1 MEENNKYETKENSSG
16 SALYGTEPQP
26 QEDKNIYS
34 SVYGTKLESQE
45 VVSSVQQRKPIEPEK
60 TEPLPEPVSLTKPI
74 ESESAQAESV
84 SLTKPIESEP
94 VQSESVSLT
103 KPIESE
109 PVQSEPVSLTKPI
122 ESEPA
127 QAESVSLTKSIESEP
142 AQAESISLTKP
153 IAPEPVQPQPVF
165 QHQDFM
171 GGDAIGFGP
180 VQAPP
185 PVQGASAS
193 KPKKK
198 KTGLIAG
205 LLCAAAVVI
214 VIGVGVLLVKSLF
227 GDDAKNQLA
236 RGFANMTKEMA
247 AYQNSVAEDIGFVEL
262 NKLKKTKP
270 MHTNIDLSFTDPQSS
285 GTFSNVGVEIDA
297 VTDYSKKMAEY
308 DLSLGTYGIE
318 MSVGKVV
325 AADNTL
331 YLSVPIIF
339 QDQVYSLDLTN
350 LGRDF
355 NKSAWSKII
364 NETLPE
370 DYSLKLFEDTDV
382 TESIKKTGEM
392 GELYELFQKQS
403 KVIAG
408 ATKIET
414 LKEKREFSFDE
425 DSAEYGGVQVTVN
438 KDAYNQAMETLCDDI
453 LNSNYYTGFM
463 RGYETTFRGDFDE
476 IKEKVDS
483 VIEHIFSI
491 RFEQDIVLNFYL
503 DRKGRIVNISTPEDL
518 AVSSEY
524 TDLDYLAVDI
534 EFSGTERAL
543 DCIEGGVYLQAGEE
557 ILYFGISRIA
567 EITEESYKEDLTF
580 ILQDDRS
587 SDVITFWYAGSWGYE
602 DQSYEMQM
610 QMDTPDSSLGLSAEG
625 AYTDIEKGEC
635 YTIQINNAAITIDG
649 EDLLLMTGSMST
661 EPAENQIEVP
671 EKSTNVL
678 EMSEGDITS
687 LLYGTLY

>member
-34 SVYGTKLESQE
+34 SAYGTKLESQE
-45 VVSSVQQRKPIEPEK
+45 AVSPIKPTETEEIQK
-60 TEPLPEPVSLTKPI
+60 IEPLPQPVELTKPVAP
-74 ESESAQAESV
+74 EAEQNPMQSQSV
-84 SLTKPIESEP
+84 ELTKPVAPEAEQNPMQSQP
-94 VQSESVSLT
+94 VELT
-103 KPIESE
+103 KP
-109 PVQSEPVSLTKPI
+109 V
-122 ESEPA
+122 
-127 QAESVSLTKSIESEP
+127 
-142 AQAESISLTKP
+142 
-153 IAPEPVQPQPVF
+153 APEAEQNPMQSQSVYQSQG
-165 QHQDFM
+165 FM
-171 GGDAIGFGP
+171 GGDLMGFGS
-180 VQAPP
+180 VQNPP
-185 PVQGASAS
+185 PVQGAPAS
-193 KPKKK
+193 RPKKK

-214 VIGVGVLLVKSLF
+214 AIGVSVLLVKSLF
-227 GDDAKNQLA
+227 GDNAKNQLA

-370 DYSLKLFEDTDV
+370 DYSLTLFEDTDV
-382 TESIKKTGEM
+382 TESIKNAGEM
-392 GELYELFQKQS
+392 GELYTLFQKQG

-414 LKEKREFSFDE
+414 LKEKRELSLDE
-425 DSAEYGGVQVTVN
+425 DFVEYGGVQVTVD

-453 LNSNYYTGFM
+453 LNSNYYAEFM

-476 IKEKVDS
+476 LKEQMDS
-483 VIEHIFSI
+483 AIEHIFGT
-491 RFEQDIVLNFYL
+491 RFEQDIVLDFYL
-503 DRKGRIVNISTPEDL
+503 DKKGRIVNISTPEDL
-518 AVSSEY
+518 EISSEY
-524 TDLDYLAVDI
+524 TNLDYLSVDI
-534 EFSGTERAL
+534 TFSGTERAL

-557 ILYFGISRIA
+557 ILYFGISRMA
-567 EITEESYKEDLTF
+567 EITEDSYIEDLTF
-580 ILQDDRS
+580 VLQDNRS
-587 SDVITFWYAGSWGYE
+587 SDEITFGYTGSWGYE

-610 QMDTPDSSLGLSAEG
+610 EMNTPESSLGLSANG
-625 AYTDIEKGEC
+625 AYTNIEKGER
-635 YTIQINNAAITIDG
+635 YTIEIDNAAITIDG
-649 EDLLLMTGSMST
+649 EDFLLMTGSMST

>member
-1 MEENNKYETKENSSG
+1 MEENNKYKTKENDSG

-26 QEDKNIYS
+26 QEDENVYS
-34 SVYGTKLESQE
+34 SVYGTKLEPQE
-45 VVSSVQQRKPIEPEK
+45 EVLSAQQRNPIEPERI
-60 TEPLPEPVSLTKPI
+60 EPLPDPVSLTKPNESEPEQPEPIKPEPVSLTKPN
-74 ESESAQAESV
+74 E
-84 SLTKPIESEP
+84 
-94 VQSESVSLT
+94 
-103 KPIESE
+103 
-109 PVQSEPVSLTKPI
+109 
-122 ESEPA
+122 
-127 QAESVSLTKSIESEP
+127 
-142 AQAESISLTKP
+142 
-153 IAPEPVQPQPVF
+153 PEPIKPEPEQSQSVF

-171 GGDAIGFGP
+171 GGDAMGFGP

-185 PVQGASAS
+185 PAQGAPAP

-247 AYQNSVAEDIGFVEL
+247 AYQNSVAEDIGIVEL
-262 NKLKKTKP
+262 NKRKTTNP

-297 VTDYSKKMAEY
+297 VTDYSKKMAEC

-318 MSVGKVV
+318 MSIGKLV

-331 YLSVPIIF
+331 YLSAPIVF

-382 TESIKKTGEM
+382 TESIKKAGEM

-425 DSAEYGGVQVTVN
+425 DSAEYGGVQVTVD

-453 LNSNYYTGFM
+453 LNSNYYTEFM
-463 RGYETTFRGDFDE
+463 QGYETTFRGDFDE
-476 IKEKVDS
+476 IKEKIDS
-483 VIEHIFSI
+483 
-491 RFEQDIVLNFYL
+491 
-503 DRKGRIVNISTPEDL
+503 
-518 AVSSEY
+518 
-524 TDLDYLAVDI
+524 
-534 EFSGTERAL
+534 
-543 DCIEGGVYLQAGEE
+543 
-557 ILYFGISRIA
+557 
-567 EITEESYKEDLTF
+567 
-580 ILQDDRS
+580 
-587 SDVITFWYAGSWGYE
+587 
-602 DQSYEMQM
+602 
-610 QMDTPDSSLGLSAEG
+610 
-625 AYTDIEKGEC
+625 
-635 YTIQINNAAITIDG
+635 
-649 EDLLLMTGSMST
+649 
-661 EPAENQIEVP
+661 
-671 EKSTNVL
+671 
-678 EMSEGDITS
+678 
-687 LLYGTLY
+687 

>member
-16 SALYGTEPQP
+16 SALYSTEPQP
-26 QEDKNIYS
+26 QERENIYS
-34 SVYGTKLESQE
+34 SAYGTKLESQE
-45 VVSSVQQRKPIEPEK
+45 AVSPIKPTETEETQKI
-60 TEPLPEPVSLTKPI
+60 EPLPQPVELTKPVAP
-74 ESESAQAESV
+74 EAEQNPMQSQSV
-84 SLTKPIESEP
+84 ELTKPVAPEAEQNPMQSQP
-94 VQSESVSLT
+94 VELT
-103 KPIESE
+103 KPVAPEAEQNPMQSQ
-109 PVQSEPVSLTKPI
+109 PVELTKP
-122 ESEPA
+122 
-127 QAESVSLTKSIESEP
+127 V
-142 AQAESISLTKP
+142 
-153 IAPEPVQPQPVF
+153 APEAEQNPMQSQSVYQSQG
-165 QHQDFM
+165 FM
-171 GGDAIGFGP
+171 GGDLMGFGS
-180 VQAPP
+180 VQNPP
-185 PVQGASAS
+185 PVQGAPAS
-193 KPKKK
+193 RPKKK

-214 VIGVGVLLVKSLF
+214 AIGVSVLLVKSLF
-227 GDDAKNQLA
+227 GDNAKNQLA

-370 DYSLKLFEDTDV
+370 DYSLTLFEDTDV
-382 TESIKKTGEM
+382 TESIKNAGEM
-392 GELYELFQKQS
+392 GELYTLFQKQG
-403 KVIAG
+403 KVIAS

-414 LKEKREFSFDE
+414 LKEKRELSLDE
-425 DSAEYGGVQVTVN
+425 DFVEYGGVQVTVD

-453 LNSNYYTGFM
+453 LNSNYYAEFM

-476 IKEKVDS
+476 LKEQMDS
-483 VIEHIFSI
+483 AIEHIFGT
-491 RFEQDIVLNFYL
+491 RFEQDIVLDFYL
-503 DRKGRIVNISTPEDL
+503 DKKGRIVNISTPEDL
-518 AVSSEY
+518 EISSEY
-524 TDLDYLAVDI
+524 TNLDYLSVDI
-534 EFSGTERAL
+534 TFSGTERAL

-557 ILYFGISRIA
+557 ILYFGISRMA
-567 EITEESYKEDLTF
+567 EITEDSYIEDLTF
-580 ILQDDRS
+580 VLQDNRS
-587 SDVITFWYAGSWGYE
+587 SDEITFGYTGSWGYE

-610 QMDTPDSSLGLSAEG
+610 EMNTPESSLGLSAEG
-625 AYTDIEKGEC
+625 AYTNIEKGER
-635 YTIQINNAAITIDG
+635 YTIEIDNAAITIDG

>member
-1 MEENNKYETKENSSG
+1 MEENNKYETEENSSG

-26 QEDKNIYS
+26 QEDENVYS
-34 SVYGTKLESQE
+34 SAYGTKLESPE
-45 VVSSVQQRKPIEPEK
+45 PTQQGK
-60 TEPLPEPVSLTKPI
+60 PEPVSLSKPAAPEPVLSEPIQLAEPI
-74 ESESAQAESV
+74 EPEPTQ
-84 SLTKPIESEP
+84 SEP
-94 VQSESVSLT
+94 VQS
-103 KPIESE
+103 
-109 PVQSEPVSLTKPI
+109 
-122 ESEPA
+122 
-127 QAESVSLTKSIESEP
+127 
-142 AQAESISLTKP
+142 
-153 IAPEPVQPQPVF
+153 QPTF
-165 QHQDFM
+165 QQQGFM
-171 GGDAIGFGP
+171 GGDAMGFGP
-180 VQAPP
+180 VQPAP
-185 PVQGASAS
+185 PVQGAPTP

-227 GDDAKNQLA
+227 GDNAKNQLA
-236 RGFANMTKEMA
+236 KGFAIMTKEMA
-247 AYQNSVAEDIGFVEL
+247 AYQNSVAEDIGFAEL
-262 NKLKKTKP
+262 NELKKTKP
-270 MHTNIDLSFTDPQSS
+270 MHTNVDLSFTDPESS
-285 GTFSNVGVEIDA
+285 GTFSNIGVEIDG
-297 VTDYSKKMAEY
+297 VMDYTKKMAEY

-331 YLSVPIIF
+331 YLSAPIIF
-339 QDQVYSLDLTN
+339 QDQVYSLNLTN

-355 NKSAWSKII
+355 NKSAWSEVI

-370 DYSLKLFEDTDV
+370 DYSLTLFEDIDV
-382 TESIKKTGEM
+382 TESMKKAGEM
-392 GELYELFQKQS
+392 GELYALFQKQG

-408 ATKIET
+408 ATKMET
-414 LKEKREFSFDE
+414 LKEKREFSFDG
-425 DSAEYGGVQVTVN
+425 DFAEYGGVQVTVD
-438 KDAYNQAMETLCDDI
+438 KDAYNQAMETLCNDI
-453 LNSNYYTGFM
+453 LNSNYYAEFM

-476 IKEKVDS
+476 IKEEMDS
-483 VIEHIFSI
+483 VIEHIFGT

-557 ILYFGISRIA
+557 ILYFGISRMA
-567 EITEESYKEDLTF
+567 EITEESYEEDLTL

-587 SDVITFWYAGSWGYE
+587 SDEIAFWYTGSWGYE
-602 DQSYEMQM
+602 DQSYEIQM
-610 QMDTPDSSLGLSAEG
+610 QMDTPDSSLALNADG
-625 AYTDIEKGEC
+625 AYTDVEKGVR
-635 YTIQINNAAITIDG
+635 YTVQIDNAAIAIDG
-649 EDLLLMTGSMST
+649 EDLLLMTGSMSV

-687 LLYGTLY
+687 LLYGIMY

>member
-1 MEENNKYETKENSSG
+1 MQS
-16 SALYGTEPQP
+16 QP
-26 QEDKNIYS
+26 VE
-34 SVYGTKLESQE
+34 
-45 VVSSVQQRKPIEPEK
+45 
-60 TEPLPEPVSLTKPI
+60 LTKPVAP
-74 ESESAQAESV
+74 EAEQNPMQSQSV
-84 SLTKPIESEP
+84 ELTKPVAPEAEQNPMQSQP
-94 VQSESVSLT
+94 VELT
-103 KPIESE
+103 KP
-109 PVQSEPVSLTKPI
+109 V
-122 ESEPA
+122 
-127 QAESVSLTKSIESEP
+127 
-142 AQAESISLTKP
+142 
-153 IAPEPVQPQPVF
+153 APEAEQNPMQSQSVYQSQG
-165 QHQDFM
+165 FM
-171 GGDAIGFGP
+171 GGDLMGFGS
-180 VQAPP
+180 VQNPP
-185 PVQGASAS
+185 PVQGAPAS
-193 KPKKK
+193 RPKKK

-214 VIGVGVLLVKSLF
+214 AIGVSVLLVKSLF
-227 GDDAKNQLA
+227 GDNAKNQLA

-370 DYSLKLFEDTDV
+370 DYSLTLFEDTDV
-382 TESIKKTGEM
+382 TESIKNAGEM
-392 GELYELFQKQS
+392 GELYTLFQKQG

-425 DSAEYGGVQVTVN
+425 DSAEYGGVQVTVD

-453 LNSNYYTGFM
+453 LNSNYYAEFM

-476 IKEKVDS
+476 LKEQMDS
-483 VIEHIFSI
+483 AIEHIFGT
-491 RFEQDIVLNFYL
+491 RFEQDIVLDFYL
-503 DRKGRIVNISTPEDL
+503 DKKGRIVNISTPEDL
-518 AVSSEY
+518 EISSEY
-524 TDLDYLAVDI
+524 TNLDYLSVDI
-534 EFSGTERAL
+534 TFSGTERAL

-557 ILYFGISRIA
+557 ILYFGISRMA
-567 EITEESYKEDLTF
+567 EITEDSYIEDLTF
-580 ILQDDRS
+580 VLQDNRS
-587 SDVITFWYAGSWGYE
+587 SDEITFGYAGSWGYE

-625 AYTDIEKGEC
+625 AYTNIEKGER
-635 YTIQINNAAITIDG
+635 YTIEIDNAAITIDG

>member
-16 SALYGTEPQP
+16 SALYSTEPQP
-26 QEDKNIYS
+26 QERENIYS
-34 SVYGTKLESQE
+34 SAYGTKLESQE
-45 VVSSVQQRKPIEPEK
+45 AVSPIKPTETEETQKI
-60 TEPLPEPVSLTKPI
+60 EPLPQPVELTKPVAP
-74 ESESAQAESV
+74 EAEQNPMQSQPV
-84 SLTKPIESEP
+84 ELTKPVAPEAEQNP
-94 VQSESVSLT
+94 MQSQSVELT
-103 KPIESE
+103 KPVAPEAEQNPMQSQ
-109 PVQSEPVSLTKPI
+109 PVELTKP
-122 ESEPA
+122 
-127 QAESVSLTKSIESEP
+127 V
-142 AQAESISLTKP
+142 
-153 IAPEPVQPQPVF
+153 APEAEQNPMQSQSVYQSQG
-165 QHQDFM
+165 FM
-171 GGDAIGFGP
+171 GGDLMGFGS
-180 VQAPP
+180 VQNPP
-185 PVQGASAS
+185 PVQGAPAS
-193 KPKKK
+193 RPKKK

-214 VIGVGVLLVKSLF
+214 AIGVSVLLVKSLF
-227 GDDAKNQLA
+227 GDNAKNQLA

-370 DYSLKLFEDTDV
+370 DYSLTLFEDTDV
-382 TESIKKTGEM
+382 TESIKNAGEM
-392 GELYELFQKQS
+392 GELYTLFQKQG

-425 DSAEYGGVQVTVN
+425 DSAEYGGVQVTVD

-453 LNSNYYTGFM
+453 LNSNYYAEFM

-476 IKEKVDS
+476 LKEQMDS
-483 VIEHIFSI
+483 AIEHIFGT
-491 RFEQDIVLNFYL
+491 RFEQDIVLDFYL
-503 DRKGRIVNISTPEDL
+503 DKKGRIVNISTPEDL
-518 AVSSEY
+518 EISSEY
-524 TDLDYLAVDI
+524 TNLDYLSVDI
-534 EFSGTERAL
+534 TFSGTERAL

-557 ILYFGISRIA
+557 ILYFGISRMA
-567 EITEESYKEDLTF
+567 EITEDSYIEDLTF
-580 ILQDDRS
+580 VLQDNRS
-587 SDVITFWYAGSWGYE
+587 SDEITFGYAGSWGYE

-625 AYTDIEKGEC
+625 AYTNIEKGER
-635 YTIQINNAAITIDG
+635 YTIEIDNAAITIDG

>member
-1 MEENNKYETKENSSG
+1 MEENNKYKTKENDSG

-26 QEDKNIYS
+26 QEDENVYS
-34 SVYGTKLESQE
+34 SVYGTKLEPQE
-45 VVSSVQQRKPIEPEK
+45 EVLSAQQRNPIEPERI
-60 TEPLPEPVSLTKPI
+60 EPLPDPVSLTKPNEPEPIKPEPVSLTKPN
-74 ESESAQAESV
+74 E
-84 SLTKPIESEP
+84 
-94 VQSESVSLT
+94 
-103 KPIESE
+103 
-109 PVQSEPVSLTKPI
+109 
-122 ESEPA
+122 
-127 QAESVSLTKSIESEP
+127 
-142 AQAESISLTKP
+142 
-153 IAPEPVQPQPVF
+153 PEPIKPEPEQSQSVF

-171 GGDAIGFGP
+171 GGDAMGFGP

-185 PVQGASAS
+185 PAQGAPAP

-247 AYQNSVAEDIGFVEL
+247 AYQNSVAEDIGIVEL
-262 NKLKKTKP
+262 NKRKTTNP

-297 VTDYSKKMAEY
+297 VTDYSKKMAEC

-318 MSVGKVV
+318 MSIGKLV

-331 YLSVPIIF
+331 YLSAPIVF

-382 TESIKKTGEM
+382 TESIKKAGEM

-425 DSAEYGGVQVTVN
+425 DSAEYGGVQVTVD

-453 LNSNYYTGFM
+453 LNSNYYTEFM
-463 RGYETTFRGDFDE
+463 QGYETTFRGDFDE
-476 IKEKVDS
+476 IKEKIDS
-483 VIEHIFSI
+483 IIEHMFAM

-557 ILYFGISRIA
+557 ILYFGISRMA
-567 EITEESYKEDLTF
+567 EITEESYEEDLTL

-587 SDVITFWYAGSWGYE
+587 SDEITFWYAGSWGYE

-610 QMDTPDSSLGLSAEG
+610 QMDTPDSSLGLTAEG
-625 AYTDIEKGEC
+625 AYTDIEKGER
-635 YTIQINNAAITIDG
+635 YTVQIDNAAITIDG
-649 EDLLLMTGSMST
+649 EDLLLMTGSIST
-661 EPAENQIEVP
+661 EPAKNQIEVP

>member
-16 SALYGTEPQP
+16 SALYSTEPQP
-26 QEDKNIYS
+26 QERENIYS
-34 SVYGTKLESQE
+34 SAYGTKLESQE
-45 VVSSVQQRKPIEPEK
+45 AVSPIKPTETEETQKI
-60 TEPLPEPVSLTKPI
+60 EPLPQPVELTKPVAP
-74 ESESAQAESV
+74 EAEQNPMQSQSV
-84 SLTKPIESEP
+84 ELTKPVAPEAEQNPMQSQP
-94 VQSESVSLT
+94 VELT
-103 KPIESE
+103 KP
-109 PVQSEPVSLTKPI
+109 V
-122 ESEPA
+122 
-127 QAESVSLTKSIESEP
+127 
-142 AQAESISLTKP
+142 
-153 IAPEPVQPQPVF
+153 APEAEQNPMQSQSVYQSQG
-165 QHQDFM
+165 FM
-171 GGDAIGFGP
+171 GGDLMGFGS
-180 VQAPP
+180 VQNPP
-185 PVQGASAS
+185 PVQGAPAS
-193 KPKKK
+193 RPKKK

-214 VIGVGVLLVKSLF
+214 AIGVSVLLVKSLF
-227 GDDAKNQLA
+227 GDNAKNQLA

-370 DYSLKLFEDTDV
+370 DYSLTLFEDTDV
-382 TESIKKTGEM
+382 TESIKNAGEM
-392 GELYELFQKQS
+392 GELYTLFQKQG
-403 KVIAG
+403 KVIAS

-414 LKEKREFSFDE
+414 LKEKRELSLDE
-425 DSAEYGGVQVTVN
+425 DFVEYGGVQVTVD

-453 LNSNYYTGFM
+453 LNSNYYAEFM

-476 IKEKVDS
+476 LKEQMDS
-483 VIEHIFSI
+483 AIEHIFGT
-491 RFEQDIVLNFYL
+491 RFEQDIVLDFYL
-503 DRKGRIVNISTPEDL
+503 DKKGRIVNISTPEDL
-518 AVSSEY
+518 EISSEY
-524 TDLDYLAVDI
+524 TNLDYLSVDI
-534 EFSGTERAL
+534 TFSGTERAL

-557 ILYFGISRIA
+557 ILYFGISRMA
-567 EITEESYKEDLTF
+567 EITEDSYIEDLTF
-580 ILQDDRS
+580 VLQDNRS
-587 SDVITFWYAGSWGYE
+587 SDEITFGYTGSWGYE

-610 QMDTPDSSLGLSAEG
+610 EMNTPESSLGLSANG
-625 AYTDIEKGEC
+625 AYTNIEKGER
-635 YTIQINNAAITIDG
+635 YTIEIDNAAITIDG

>member
-34 SVYGTKLESQE
+34 SAYGTKLESQE
-45 VVSSVQQRKPIEPEK
+45 AVSPIKPTETEETQKI
-60 TEPLPEPVSLTKPI
+60 EPLPQPVELTKP
-74 ESESAQAESV
+74 V
-84 SLTKPIESEP
+84 
-94 VQSESVSLT
+94 
-103 KPIESE
+103 
-109 PVQSEPVSLTKPI
+109 
-122 ESEPA
+122 
-127 QAESVSLTKSIESEP
+127 
-142 AQAESISLTKP
+142 
-153 IAPEPVQPQPVF
+153 APEAEQNPMQSQSIY
-165 QHQDFM
+165 QSQGFM
-171 GGDAIGFGP
+171 GGDLMGFGS
-180 VQAPP
+180 VQNPP
-185 PVQGASAS
+185 PVQGAPAS
-193 KPKKK
+193 RPKKK

-214 VIGVGVLLVKSLF
+214 AIGVSVLLVKSLF
-227 GDDAKNQLA
+227 GDNAKNQLA

-370 DYSLKLFEDTDV
+370 DYSLTLFEDTDV
-382 TESIKKTGEM
+382 TESIKNAGEM
-392 GELYELFQKQS
+392 GELYTLFQKQG
-403 KVIAG
+403 KVIAS

-414 LKEKREFSFDE
+414 LKEKRELSLDE
-425 DSAEYGGVQVTVN
+425 DFVEYGGVQVTVD

-453 LNSNYYTGFM
+453 LNSNYYAEFM

-476 IKEKVDS
+476 LKEQMDS
-483 VIEHIFSI
+483 AIEHIFGT
-491 RFEQDIVLNFYL
+491 RFEQDIVLDFYL
-503 DRKGRIVNISTPEDL
+503 DKKGRIVNISTPEDL
-518 AVSSEY
+518 EISSEY
-524 TDLDYLAVDI
+524 TNLDYLSVDI
-534 EFSGTERAL
+534 TFSGTERAL

-557 ILYFGISRIA
+557 ILYFGISRMA
-567 EITEESYKEDLTF
+567 EITEDSYIEDLTF
-580 ILQDDRS
+580 VLQDNRS
-587 SDVITFWYAGSWGYE
+587 SDEITFGYTGSWGYE

-610 QMDTPDSSLGLSAEG
+610 EMNTPESSLGLSANG
-625 AYTDIEKGEC
+625 AYTNIEKGER
-635 YTIQINNAAITIDG
+635 YTIEIDNAAITIDG

>member
-34 SVYGTKLESQE
+34 SAYGTKLESQE
-45 VVSSVQQRKPIEPEK
+45 AVSPIKPTETEETQKI
-60 TEPLPEPVSLTKPI
+60 EPLPQPVELTKP
-74 ESESAQAESV
+74 V
-84 SLTKPIESEP
+84 
-94 VQSESVSLT
+94 
-103 KPIESE
+103 
-109 PVQSEPVSLTKPI
+109 
-122 ESEPA
+122 
-127 QAESVSLTKSIESEP
+127 
-142 AQAESISLTKP
+142 
-153 IAPEPVQPQPVF
+153 APEAEQNPMQSQSIY
-165 QHQDFM
+165 QSQGFM
-171 GGDAIGFGP
+171 GGDLMGFGS
-180 VQAPP
+180 VQNPP
-185 PVQGASAS
+185 PVQGAPAS
-193 KPKKK
+193 RPKKK

-214 VIGVGVLLVKSLF
+214 AIGVSVLLVKSLF
-227 GDDAKNQLA
+227 GDNAKNQLA

-370 DYSLKLFEDTDV
+370 DYSLTLFEDTDV
-382 TESIKKTGEM
+382 TESIKNAGEM
-392 GELYELFQKQS
+392 GELYTLFQKQG
-403 KVIAG
+403 KVIAS

-414 LKEKREFSFDE
+414 LKEKRELSLDE
-425 DSAEYGGVQVTVN
+425 DFVEYGGVQVTVD

-453 LNSNYYTGFM
+453 LNSNYYAEFM

-476 IKEKVDS
+476 LKEQMDS
-483 VIEHIFSI
+483 AIEHIFGT
-491 RFEQDIVLNFYL
+491 RFEQDIVLDFYL
-503 DRKGRIVNISTPEDL
+503 DKKGRIVNISTPEDL
-518 AVSSEY
+518 EISSEY
-524 TDLDYLAVDI
+524 TNLDYLSVDI
-534 EFSGTERAL
+534 TFSGTERAL

-557 ILYFGISRIA
+557 ILYFGISRMA
-567 EITEESYKEDLTF
+567 EITEDSYIEDLTF
-580 ILQDDRS
+580 VLQDNRS
-587 SDVITFWYAGSWGYE
+587 SDEITFGYTGSWGYE

-625 AYTDIEKGEC
+625 AYTNIEKGER
-635 YTIQINNAAITIDG
+635 YTIEIDNAAITIDG

>member
-16 SALYGTEPQP
+16 SALYSTEPQP
-26 QEDKNIYS
+26 QERENIYS
-34 SVYGTKLESQE
+34 SAYGTKLESQE
-45 VVSSVQQRKPIEPEK
+45 AVSPINPTETEETQK
-60 TEPLPEPVSLTKPI
+60 IEPLPQPVELTKPVAP
-74 ESESAQAESV
+74 EAEQNPMQSQSV
-84 SLTKPIESEP
+84 ELTKPVAPEAEQNPMQSQP
-94 VQSESVSLT
+94 VELT
-103 KPIESE
+103 KP
-109 PVQSEPVSLTKPI
+109 V
-122 ESEPA
+122 
-127 QAESVSLTKSIESEP
+127 
-142 AQAESISLTKP
+142 
-153 IAPEPVQPQPVF
+153 APEAEQNPMQSQSVYQSQG
-165 QHQDFM
+165 FM
-171 GGDAIGFGP
+171 GGDLMGFGS
-180 VQAPP
+180 VQNPP
-185 PVQGASAS
+185 PVQGAPAS
-193 KPKKK
+193 RPKKK

-214 VIGVGVLLVKSLF
+214 AIGVSVLLVKSLF
-227 GDDAKNQLA
+227 GDNAKNQLA

-370 DYSLKLFEDTDV
+370 DYSLTLFEDTDV
-382 TESIKKTGEM
+382 TESIKNAGEM
-392 GELYELFQKQS
+392 GELYTLFQKQG
-403 KVIAG
+403 KVIAS

-414 LKEKREFSFDE
+414 LKEKRELSLDE
-425 DSAEYGGVQVTVN
+425 DFVEYGGVQVTVD

-453 LNSNYYTGFM
+453 LNSNYYAEFM

-476 IKEKVDS
+476 LKEQMDS
-483 VIEHIFSI
+483 AIEHIFGT
-491 RFEQDIVLNFYL
+491 RFEQDIVLDFYL
-503 DRKGRIVNISTPEDL
+503 DKKGRIVNISTPEDL
-518 AVSSEY
+518 EISSEY
-524 TDLDYLAVDI
+524 TNLDYLSVDI
-534 EFSGTERAL
+534 TFSGTERAL

-557 ILYFGISRIA
+557 ILYFGISRMA
-567 EITEESYKEDLTF
+567 EITEDSYIEDLTF
-580 ILQDDRS
+580 VLQDNRS
-587 SDVITFWYAGSWGYE
+587 SDEITFGYTGSWGYE

-610 QMDTPDSSLGLSAEG
+610 EMNTPESSLGLSAEG
-625 AYTDIEKGEC
+625 AYTNIEKGER
-635 YTIQINNAAITIDG
+635 YTIEIDNAAITIDG

>member
-16 SALYGTEPQP
+16 SALYSTEPQP
-26 QEDKNIYS
+26 QERENIYS
-34 SVYGTKLESQE
+34 SAYGTKLESQE
-45 VVSSVQQRKPIEPEK
+45 AVSPINPTETEETQK
-60 TEPLPEPVSLTKPI
+60 IEPLPQPVELTKPVSP
-74 ESESAQAESV
+74 EAENNHIQSQSV
-84 SLTKPIESEP
+84 ELTKPVAPEAEQNPMQSQP
-94 VQSESVSLT
+94 VELT
-103 KPIESE
+103 KP
-109 PVQSEPVSLTKPI
+109 V
-122 ESEPA
+122 
-127 QAESVSLTKSIESEP
+127 
-142 AQAESISLTKP
+142 
-153 IAPEPVQPQPVF
+153 APEAEQNPMQSQSVYQSQG
-165 QHQDFM
+165 FM
-171 GGDAIGFGP
+171 GGDLMGFGS
-180 VQAPP
+180 VQNPP
-185 PVQGASAS
+185 PVQGAPAS
-193 KPKKK
+193 RPKKK

-214 VIGVGVLLVKSLF
+214 AIGVSVLLVKSLF
-227 GDDAKNQLA
+227 GDNAKNQLA

-370 DYSLKLFEDTDV
+370 DYSLTLFEDTDV
-382 TESIKKTGEM
+382 TESIKNAGEM
-392 GELYELFQKQS
+392 GELYTLFQKQG
-403 KVIAG
+403 KVIAS

-414 LKEKREFSFDE
+414 LKEKRELSLDE
-425 DSAEYGGVQVTVN
+425 DFVEYGGVQVTVD

-453 LNSNYYTGFM
+453 LNSNYYAEFM

-476 IKEKVDS
+476 LKEQMDS
-483 VIEHIFSI
+483 AIEHIFGT
-491 RFEQDIVLNFYL
+491 RFEQDIVLDFYL
-503 DRKGRIVNISTPEDL
+503 DKKGRIVNISTPEDL
-518 AVSSEY
+518 EISSEY
-524 TDLDYLAVDI
+524 TNLDYLSVDI
-534 EFSGTERAL
+534 TFSGTERAL

-557 ILYFGISRIA
+557 ILYFGISRMA
-567 EITEESYKEDLTF
+567 EITEDSYIEDLTF
-580 ILQDDRS
+580 VLQDNRS
-587 SDVITFWYAGSWGYE
+587 SDEITFGYTGSWGYE

-610 QMDTPDSSLGLSAEG
+610 EMNTPESSLGLSAEG
-625 AYTDIEKGEC
+625 AYTNIEKGER
-635 YTIQINNAAITIDG
+635 YTIEIDNAAITIDG

>member
-16 SALYGTEPQP
+16 SALYSTEPQP
-26 QEDKNIYS
+26 QERENIYS
-34 SVYGTKLESQE
+34 SAYGTKLESQE
-45 VVSSVQQRKPIEPEK
+45 AVSPIKPTETEETQKI
-60 TEPLPEPVSLTKPI
+60 EPLPQPVELTKPVAP
-74 ESESAQAESV
+74 EAEQNPMQSQSV
-84 SLTKPIESEP
+84 ELTKPVAPEAEQNPMQSQP
-94 VQSESVSLT
+94 VELT
-103 KPIESE
+103 KP
-109 PVQSEPVSLTKPI
+109 V
-122 ESEPA
+122 
-127 QAESVSLTKSIESEP
+127 
-142 AQAESISLTKP
+142 
-153 IAPEPVQPQPVF
+153 APEAEQNPMQSQSVYQSQG
-165 QHQDFM
+165 FM
-171 GGDAIGFGP
+171 GGDLMGFGS
-180 VQAPP
+180 VQNPP
-185 PVQGASAS
+185 PVQGAPAS
-193 KPKKK
+193 RPKKK

-214 VIGVGVLLVKSLF
+214 AIGVSVLLVKSLF
-227 GDDAKNQLA
+227 GDNAKNQLA

-370 DYSLKLFEDTDV
+370 DYSLTLFEDTDV
-382 TESIKKTGEM
+382 TESIKNAGEM
-392 GELYELFQKQS
+392 GELYTLFQKQG
-403 KVIAG
+403 KVIAS

-414 LKEKREFSFDE
+414 LKEKRELSLDE
-425 DSAEYGGVQVTVN
+425 DFVEYGGVQVTVD

-453 LNSNYYTGFM
+453 LNSNYYAEFM

-476 IKEKVDS
+476 LKEQMDS
-483 VIEHIFSI
+483 AIEHIFGT
-491 RFEQDIVLNFYL
+491 RFEQDIVLDFYL
-503 DRKGRIVNISTPEDL
+503 DKKGRIVNISTPEDL
-518 AVSSEY
+518 EISSEY
-524 TDLDYLAVDI
+524 TNLDYLSVDI
-534 EFSGTERAL
+534 TFSGTERAL

-557 ILYFGISRIA
+557 ILYFGISRMA
-567 EITEESYKEDLTF
+567 EITEDSYIEDLTF
-580 ILQDDRS
+580 VLQDNRS
-587 SDVITFWYAGSWGYE
+587 SDEITFGYTGSWGYE

-610 QMDTPDSSLGLSAEG
+610 EMNTPESSLGLSAEG
-625 AYTDIEKGEC
+625 AYTNIEKGER
-635 YTIQINNAAITIDG
+635 YTIEIDNAAITIDG

>member
-1 MEENNKYETKENSSG
+1 MEENNKYETKENGSG

-26 QEDKNIYS
+26 QKDENIYS
-34 SVYGTKLESQE
+34 SVYGTKLEPQE
-45 VVSSVQQRKPIEPEK
+45 EVPSVQQRNSTEPERI
-60 TEPLPEPVSLTKPI
+60 EPLPEPVSLIKPN
-74 ESESAQAESV
+74 
-84 SLTKPIESEP
+84 ESEP
-94 VQSESVSLT
+94 KQPEPI
-103 KPIESE
+103 KP
-109 PVQSEPVSLTKPI
+109 EPVSLTKPN
-122 ESEPA
+122 E
-127 QAESVSLTKSIESEP
+127 
-142 AQAESISLTKP
+142 
-153 IAPEPVQPQPVF
+153 PEPIKPEPEQSQLVF

-171 GGDAIGFGP
+171 GGDAMGFGP

-185 PVQGASAS
+185 PAQGAPVP

-247 AYQNSVAEDIGFVEL
+247 AYQNSVAEDIGLVEL
-262 NKLKKTKP
+262 NKRKTINP

-285 GTFSNVGVEIDA
+285 GTFSNIGVEIDA
-297 VTDYSKKMAEY
+297 ITDYSKKMAEC

-318 MSVGKVV
+318 MSIGKVV
-325 AADNTL
+325 VADNTL
-331 YLSVPIIF
+331 YLSAPIVF

-382 TESIKKTGEM
+382 TESIKKAGEM

-425 DSAEYGGVQVTVN
+425 DSAEYGGVQVTVD

-453 LNSNYYTGFM
+453 LNSNYYTEFM

-476 IKEKVDS
+476 IKEKMDS
-483 VIEHIFSI
+483 IIEHMFAM

-557 ILYFGISRIA
+557 ILYFGISRMA
-567 EITEESYKEDLTF
+567 EITEESYEEDLTL

-587 SDVITFWYAGSWGYE
+587 SDEITFWYAGSWGYE

-610 QMDTPDSSLGLSAEG
+610 QMDTPDSSLGLTAEG
-625 AYTDIEKGEC
+625 AYTDIEKGER
-635 YTIQINNAAITIDG
+635 YTVQIDNAAITIDG
-649 EDLLLMTGSMST
+649 EDLLLMTGSIST
-661 EPAENQIEVP
+661 EPAKNQIEVP

>member
-16 SALYGTEPQP
+16 SALYSTEPQP
-26 QEDKNIYS
+26 QERENIYS
-34 SVYGTKLESQE
+34 SAYGTKLESQE
-45 VVSSVQQRKPIEPEK
+45 AVSPINPTETEETQK
-60 TEPLPEPVSLTKPI
+60 IEPLPQPVELTKP
-74 ESESAQAESV
+74 V
-84 SLTKPIESEP
+84 
-94 VQSESVSLT
+94 
-103 KPIESE
+103 
-109 PVQSEPVSLTKPI
+109 
-122 ESEPA
+122 
-127 QAESVSLTKSIESEP
+127 
-142 AQAESISLTKP
+142 
-153 IAPEPVQPQPVF
+153 APEAEQNPMQSQSVYQSQG
-165 QHQDFM
+165 FM
-171 GGDAIGFGP
+171 GGDLMGFGS
-180 VQAPP
+180 VQNPP
-185 PVQGASAS
+185 PVQGAPAS
-193 KPKKK
+193 RPKKK

-214 VIGVGVLLVKSLF
+214 AIGVSVLLVKSLF
-227 GDDAKNQLA
+227 GDNAKNQLA

-370 DYSLKLFEDTDV
+370 DYSLTLFEDTDV
-382 TESIKKTGEM
+382 TESIKNAGEM
-392 GELYELFQKQS
+392 GELYTLFQKQG
-403 KVIAG
+403 KVIAS

-414 LKEKREFSFDE
+414 LKEKRELSLDE
-425 DSAEYGGVQVTVN
+425 DFVEYGGVQVTVD

-453 LNSNYYTGFM
+453 LNSNYYAEFM

-476 IKEKVDS
+476 LKEQMDS
-483 VIEHIFSI
+483 AIEHIFGT
-491 RFEQDIVLNFYL
+491 RFEQDIVLDFYL
-503 DRKGRIVNISTPEDL
+503 DKKGRIVNISTPEDL
-518 AVSSEY
+518 EISSEY
-524 TDLDYLAVDI
+524 TNLDYLSVDI
-534 EFSGTERAL
+534 TFSGTERAL

-557 ILYFGISRIA
+557 ILYFGISRMA
-567 EITEESYKEDLTF
+567 EITEDSYIEDLTF
-580 ILQDDRS
+580 VLQDNRS
-587 SDVITFWYAGSWGYE
+587 SDEITFGYTGSWGYE

-610 QMDTPDSSLGLSAEG
+610 EMNTPESSLGLSAEG
-625 AYTDIEKGEC
+625 AYTNIEKGER
-635 YTIQINNAAITIDG
+635 YTIEIDNAAITIDG

>member
-34 SVYGTKLESQE
+34 SAYGTKLESQE
-45 VVSSVQQRKPIEPEK
+45 AVSPIKPTETEEIQK
-60 TEPLPEPVSLTKPI
+60 IEPLPQPVELTKP
-74 ESESAQAESV
+74 V
-84 SLTKPIESEP
+84 
-94 VQSESVSLT
+94 
-103 KPIESE
+103 
-109 PVQSEPVSLTKPI
+109 
-122 ESEPA
+122 
-127 QAESVSLTKSIESEP
+127 
-142 AQAESISLTKP
+142 
-153 IAPEPVQPQPVF
+153 APEAEQNPMQSQSVYQSQG
-165 QHQDFM
+165 FM
-171 GGDAIGFGP
+171 GGDLMGFGS
-180 VQAPP
+180 VQNPP
-185 PVQGASAS
+185 PVQGAPAS
-193 KPKKK
+193 RPKKK

-214 VIGVGVLLVKSLF
+214 AIGVSVLLVKSLF
-227 GDDAKNQLA
+227 GDNAKNQLA

-370 DYSLKLFEDTDV
+370 DYSLTLFEDTDV
-382 TESIKKTGEM
+382 TESIKNAGEM
-392 GELYELFQKQS
+392 GELYTLFQKQG

-414 LKEKREFSFDE
+414 LKEKRELSLDE
-425 DSAEYGGVQVTVN
+425 DFVEYGGVQVTVD

-453 LNSNYYTGFM
+453 LNSNYYAEFM

-476 IKEKVDS
+476 LKEQMDS
-483 VIEHIFSI
+483 AIEHIFGT
-491 RFEQDIVLNFYL
+491 RFEQDIVLDFYL
-503 DRKGRIVNISTPEDL
+503 DKKGRIVNISTPEDL
-518 AVSSEY
+518 EISSEY
-524 TDLDYLAVDI
+524 TNLDYLSVDI
-534 EFSGTERAL
+534 TFSGTERAL

-557 ILYFGISRIA
+557 ILYFGISRMA
-567 EITEESYKEDLTF
+567 EITEDSYIEDLTF
-580 ILQDDRS
+580 VLQDNRS
-587 SDVITFWYAGSWGYE
+587 SDEITFGYTGSWGYE

-610 QMDTPDSSLGLSAEG
+610 EMNTPESSLGLSANG
-625 AYTDIEKGEC
+625 AYTNIEKGER
-635 YTIQINNAAITIDG
+635 YTIEIDNAAITIDG

>member
-16 SALYGTEPQP
+16 SALYSTEPQP
-26 QEDKNIYS
+26 QERENIYS
-34 SVYGTKLESQE
+34 SAYGTKLESQE
-45 VVSSVQQRKPIEPEK
+45 AVSPIKPTETEETQKI
-60 TEPLPEPVSLTKPI
+60 EPLPQPVELTKPVAP
-74 ESESAQAESV
+74 EAEQNPMQSQPV
-84 SLTKPIESEP
+84 ELTKP
-94 VQSESVSLT
+94 V
-103 KPIESE
+103 
-109 PVQSEPVSLTKPI
+109 
-122 ESEPA
+122 
-127 QAESVSLTKSIESEP
+127 
-142 AQAESISLTKP
+142 
-153 IAPEPVQPQPVF
+153 APEAEQNPMQSQSVYQSQG
-165 QHQDFM
+165 FM
-171 GGDAIGFGP
+171 GGDLMGFGS
-180 VQAPP
+180 VQNPP
-185 PVQGASAS
+185 PVQGAPAS
-193 KPKKK
+193 RPKKK

-214 VIGVGVLLVKSLF
+214 AIGVSVLLVKSLF
-227 GDDAKNQLA
+227 GDNAKNQLA

-370 DYSLKLFEDTDV
+370 DYSLTLFEDTDV
-382 TESIKKTGEM
+382 TESIKNAGEM
-392 GELYELFQKQS
+392 GELYTLFQKQG
-403 KVIAG
+403 KVIAS

-414 LKEKREFSFDE
+414 LKEKRELSLDE
-425 DSAEYGGVQVTVN
+425 DFVEYGGVQVTVD

-453 LNSNYYTGFM
+453 LNSNYYAEFM

-476 IKEKVDS
+476 LKEQMDS
-483 VIEHIFSI
+483 AIEHIFGT
-491 RFEQDIVLNFYL
+491 RFEQDIVLDFYL
-503 DRKGRIVNISTPEDL
+503 DKKGRIVNISTPEDL
-518 AVSSEY
+518 EISSEY
-524 TDLDYLAVDI
+524 TNLDYLSVDI
-534 EFSGTERAL
+534 TFSGTERAL

-557 ILYFGISRIA
+557 ILYFGISRMA
-567 EITEESYKEDLTF
+567 EITEDSYIEDLTF
-580 ILQDDRS
+580 VLQDNRS
-587 SDVITFWYAGSWGYE
+587 SDEITFGYTGSWGYE

-610 QMDTPDSSLGLSAEG
+610 EMNTPESSLGLSANG
-625 AYTDIEKGEC
+625 AYTNIEKGER
-635 YTIQINNAAITIDG
+635 YTIEIDNAAITIDG

>member
-34 SVYGTKLESQE
+34 SAYGTKLESQE
-45 VVSSVQQRKPIEPEK
+45 AVSPIKPTETEETQKI
-60 TEPLPEPVSLTKPI
+60 EPLPQPVELTKPVAP
-74 ESESAQAESV
+74 EAEQNPMQSQSV
-84 SLTKPIESEP
+84 ELTKP
-94 VQSESVSLT
+94 V
-103 KPIESE
+103 
-109 PVQSEPVSLTKPI
+109 
-122 ESEPA
+122 
-127 QAESVSLTKSIESEP
+127 
-142 AQAESISLTKP
+142 
-153 IAPEPVQPQPVF
+153 APEAEQNPMQSQSIY
-165 QHQDFM
+165 QSQGFM
-171 GGDAIGFGP
+171 GGDLMGFGS
-180 VQAPP
+180 VQNPP
-185 PVQGASAS
+185 PVQGAPAS
-193 KPKKK
+193 RPKKK

-214 VIGVGVLLVKSLF
+214 AIGVSVLLVKSLF
-227 GDDAKNQLA
+227 GDNAKNQLA

-370 DYSLKLFEDTDV
+370 DYSLTLFEDTDV
-382 TESIKKTGEM
+382 TESIKNAGEM
-392 GELYELFQKQS
+392 GELYTLFQKQG
-403 KVIAG
+403 KVIAS

-414 LKEKREFSFDE
+414 LKEKRELSLDE
-425 DSAEYGGVQVTVN
+425 DFVEYGGVQVTVD

-453 LNSNYYTGFM
+453 LNSNYYAEFM

-476 IKEKVDS
+476 LKEQMDS
-483 VIEHIFSI
+483 AIEHIFGT
-491 RFEQDIVLNFYL
+491 RFEQDIVLDFYL
-503 DRKGRIVNISTPEDL
+503 DKKGRIVNISTPEDL
-518 AVSSEY
+518 EISSEY
-524 TDLDYLAVDI
+524 TNLDYLSVDI
-534 EFSGTERAL
+534 TFSGTERAL

-557 ILYFGISRIA
+557 ILYFGISRMA
-567 EITEESYKEDLTF
+567 EITEDSYIEDLTF
-580 ILQDDRS
+580 VLQDNRS
-587 SDVITFWYAGSWGYE
+587 SDEITFGYTGSWGYE

-610 QMDTPDSSLGLSAEG
+610 EMNTPESSLGLSANG
-625 AYTDIEKGEC
+625 AYTNIEKGER
-635 YTIQINNAAITIDG
+635 YTIEIDNAAITIDG

>member
-16 SALYGTEPQP
+16 SALYSTEPQP
-26 QEDKNIYS
+26 QERENIYS
-34 SVYGTKLESQE
+34 SAYGTKLESQE
-45 VVSSVQQRKPIEPEK
+45 AVSPINPTETEETQK
-60 TEPLPEPVSLTKPI
+60 IEPLPQPVELTKPVAP
-74 ESESAQAESV
+74 EAEQNPMQSQSV
-84 SLTKPIESEP
+84 ELTKP
-94 VQSESVSLT
+94 V
-103 KPIESE
+103 
-109 PVQSEPVSLTKPI
+109 
-122 ESEPA
+122 
-127 QAESVSLTKSIESEP
+127 
-142 AQAESISLTKP
+142 
-153 IAPEPVQPQPVF
+153 APEAEQNPMQSQSVYQSQG
-165 QHQDFM
+165 FM
-171 GGDAIGFGP
+171 GGDLMGFGS
-180 VQAPP
+180 VQNPP
-185 PVQGASAS
+185 PVQGAPAS
-193 KPKKK
+193 RPKKK

-214 VIGVGVLLVKSLF
+214 AIGVSVLLVKSLF
-227 GDDAKNQLA
+227 GDNAKNQLA

-370 DYSLKLFEDTDV
+370 DYSLTLFEDTDV
-382 TESIKKTGEM
+382 TESIKNAGEM
-392 GELYELFQKQS
+392 GELYTLFQKQG
-403 KVIAG
+403 KVIAS

-414 LKEKREFSFDE
+414 LKEKRELSLDE
-425 DSAEYGGVQVTVN
+425 DFVEYGGVQVTVD

-453 LNSNYYTGFM
+453 LNSNYYAEFM

-476 IKEKVDS
+476 LKEQMDS
-483 VIEHIFSI
+483 AIEHIFGT
-491 RFEQDIVLNFYL
+491 RFEQDIVLDFYL
-503 DRKGRIVNISTPEDL
+503 DKKGRIVNISTPEDL
-518 AVSSEY
+518 EISSEY
-524 TDLDYLAVDI
+524 TNLDYLSVDI
-534 EFSGTERAL
+534 TFSGTERAL

-557 ILYFGISRIA
+557 ILYFGISRMA
-567 EITEESYKEDLTF
+567 EITEDSYIEDLTF
-580 ILQDDRS
+580 VLQDNRS
-587 SDVITFWYAGSWGYE
+587 SDEITFGYTGSWGYE

-610 QMDTPDSSLGLSAEG
+610 EMNTPESSLGLSAEG
-625 AYTDIEKGEC
+625 AYTNIEKGER
-635 YTIQINNAAITIDG
+635 YTIEIDNAAITIDG

>member
-16 SALYGTEPQP
+16 SALYSTEPQP
-26 QEDKNIYS
+26 QERENIYS
-34 SVYGTKLESQE
+34 SAYGTKLESQE
-45 VVSSVQQRKPIEPEK
+45 AVSPIKPTETEETQKI
-60 TEPLPEPVSLTKPI
+60 EPLPQPVELTKPVAP
-74 ESESAQAESV
+74 EAEQNPMQSQSV
-84 SLTKPIESEP
+84 ELTKPVAPEAEQNP
-94 VQSESVSLT
+94 MQSQSVELT
-103 KPIESE
+103 KP
-109 PVQSEPVSLTKPI
+109 V
-122 ESEPA
+122 
-127 QAESVSLTKSIESEP
+127 
-142 AQAESISLTKP
+142 
-153 IAPEPVQPQPVF
+153 APEAEQNPMQSQSVYQSQG
-165 QHQDFM
+165 FM
-171 GGDAIGFGP
+171 GGDLMGFGS
-180 VQAPP
+180 VQNPP
-185 PVQGASAS
+185 PVQGAPAS
-193 KPKKK
+193 RPKKK

-214 VIGVGVLLVKSLF
+214 AIGVSVLLVKSLF
-227 GDDAKNQLA
+227 GDNAKNQLA

-370 DYSLKLFEDTDV
+370 DYSLTLFEDTDV
-382 TESIKKTGEM
+382 TESIKNAGEM
-392 GELYELFQKQS
+392 GELYTLFQKQG
-403 KVIAG
+403 KVIAS

-414 LKEKREFSFDE
+414 LKEKRELSLDE
-425 DSAEYGGVQVTVN
+425 DFVEYGGVQVTVD

-453 LNSNYYTGFM
+453 LNSNYYAEFM

-476 IKEKVDS
+476 LKEQMDS
-483 VIEHIFSI
+483 AIEHIFGT
-491 RFEQDIVLNFYL
+491 RFEQDIVLDFYL
-503 DRKGRIVNISTPEDL
+503 DKKGRIVNISTPEDL
-518 AVSSEY
+518 EISSEY
-524 TDLDYLAVDI
+524 TNLDYLSVDI
-534 EFSGTERAL
+534 TFSGTERAL

-557 ILYFGISRIA
+557 ILYFGISRMA
-567 EITEESYKEDLTF
+567 EITEDSYIEDLTF
-580 ILQDDRS
+580 VLQDNRS
-587 SDVITFWYAGSWGYE
+587 SDEITFGYTGSWGYE

-610 QMDTPDSSLGLSAEG
+610 EMNTPESSLGLSAEG
-625 AYTDIEKGEC
+625 AYTNIEKGER
-635 YTIQINNAAITIDG
+635 YTIEIDNAAITIDG

>member
-16 SALYGTEPQP
+16 SALYSTEPQP
-26 QEDKNIYS
+26 QEGENIYS
-34 SVYGTKLESQE
+34 SAYGTKLESQE
-45 VVSSVQQRKPIEPEK
+45 AVSPIKPTETEETQKI
-60 TEPLPEPVSLTKPI
+60 EPLPQPVELTKPVAP
-74 ESESAQAESV
+74 EAEQNPMQSQSV
-84 SLTKPIESEP
+84 ELTKPVAPEAEQNPMQSQP
-94 VQSESVSLT
+94 VELT
-103 KPIESE
+103 KP
-109 PVQSEPVSLTKPI
+109 V
-122 ESEPA
+122 
-127 QAESVSLTKSIESEP
+127 
-142 AQAESISLTKP
+142 
-153 IAPEPVQPQPVF
+153 APEAEQNPMQSQSVYQSQG
-165 QHQDFM
+165 FM
-171 GGDAIGFGP
+171 GGDLMGFGS
-180 VQAPP
+180 VQNPP
-185 PVQGASAS
+185 PVQGAPAS
-193 KPKKK
+193 RPKKK

-214 VIGVGVLLVKSLF
+214 AIGVSVLLVKSLF
-227 GDDAKNQLA
+227 GDNAKNQLA

-370 DYSLKLFEDTDV
+370 DYSLTLFEDTDV
-382 TESIKKTGEM
+382 TESIKNAGEM
-392 GELYELFQKQS
+392 GELYTLFQKQG
-403 KVIAG
+403 KVIAS

-414 LKEKREFSFDE
+414 LKEKRELSLDE
-425 DSAEYGGVQVTVN
+425 DFVEYGGVQVTVD

-453 LNSNYYTGFM
+453 LNSNYYAEFM

-476 IKEKVDS
+476 LKEQMDS
-483 VIEHIFSI
+483 AIEHIFGT
-491 RFEQDIVLNFYL
+491 RFEQDIVLDFYL
-503 DRKGRIVNISTPEDL
+503 DKKGRIVNISTPEDL
-518 AVSSEY
+518 EISSEY
-524 TDLDYLAVDI
+524 TNLDYLSVDI
-534 EFSGTERAL
+534 TFSGTERAL

-557 ILYFGISRIA
+557 ILYFGISRMA
-567 EITEESYKEDLTF
+567 EITEDSYIEDLTF
-580 ILQDDRS
+580 VLQDNRS
-587 SDVITFWYAGSWGYE
+587 SDEITFGYTGSWGYE

-610 QMDTPDSSLGLSAEG
+610 EMNTPESSLGLSANG
-625 AYTDIEKGEC
+625 AYTNIEKGER
-635 YTIQINNAAITIDG
+635 YTIEIDNAAITIDG

>member
-34 SVYGTKLESQE
+34 SAYGTKLESQE
-45 VVSSVQQRKPIEPEK
+45 AVSPIKPTETEEIQK
-60 TEPLPEPVSLTKPI
+60 IEPLPQPVELTKPVAP
-74 ESESAQAESV
+74 EAEQNPMQSQSV
-84 SLTKPIESEP
+84 ELTKPVAPEAEQNPMQSQP
-94 VQSESVSLT
+94 VELT
-103 KPIESE
+103 KP
-109 PVQSEPVSLTKPI
+109 V
-122 ESEPA
+122 
-127 QAESVSLTKSIESEP
+127 
-142 AQAESISLTKP
+142 
-153 IAPEPVQPQPVF
+153 APEAEQNPMQSQSVYQSQG
-165 QHQDFM
+165 FM
-171 GGDAIGFGP
+171 GGDLMGFGS
-180 VQAPP
+180 VQNPP
-185 PVQGASAS
+185 PVQGAPAS
-193 KPKKK
+193 RPKKK

-214 VIGVGVLLVKSLF
+214 AIGVSVLLVKSLF
-227 GDDAKNQLA
+227 GDNAKNQLA

-370 DYSLKLFEDTDV
+370 DYSLTLFEDTDV
-382 TESIKKTGEM
+382 TESIKNAGEM
-392 GELYELFQKQS
+392 GELYTLFQKQG

-414 LKEKREFSFDE
+414 LKEKRELSLDE
-425 DSAEYGGVQVTVN
+425 DFVEYGGVQVTVD

-453 LNSNYYTGFM
+453 LNSNYYAEFM

-476 IKEKVDS
+476 LKEQMDS
-483 VIEHIFSI
+483 AIEHIFGT
-491 RFEQDIVLNFYL
+491 RFEQDIVLDFYL
-503 DRKGRIVNISTPEDL
+503 DKKGRIVNISTPEDL
-518 AVSSEY
+518 EISSEY
-524 TDLDYLAVDI
+524 TNLDYLSVDI
-534 EFSGTERAL
+534 TFSGTERAL

-557 ILYFGISRIA
+557 ILYFGISRMA
-567 EITEESYKEDLTF
+567 EITEDSYIEDLTF
-580 ILQDDRS
+580 VLQDNRS
-587 SDVITFWYAGSWGYE
+587 SDEITFGYTGSWGYE

-610 QMDTPDSSLGLSAEG
+610 EMNTPESSLGLSANG
-625 AYTDIEKGEC
+625 AYTNIEKGER
-635 YTIQINNAAITIDG
+635 YTIEIDNAAITIDG

>member
-34 SVYGTKLESQE
+34 SAYGTKLESQE
-45 VVSSVQQRKPIEPEK
+45 AVSPIKPTETEETQKI
-60 TEPLPEPVSLTKPI
+60 EPLPQPVELTKPVAP
-74 ESESAQAESV
+74 EAEQNPMQSQSV
-84 SLTKPIESEP
+84 ELTKPVAPEAEQNPMQSQP
-94 VQSESVSLT
+94 VELT
-103 KPIESE
+103 KP
-109 PVQSEPVSLTKPI
+109 V
-122 ESEPA
+122 
-127 QAESVSLTKSIESEP
+127 
-142 AQAESISLTKP
+142 
-153 IAPEPVQPQPVF
+153 APEAEQNPMQSQSIY
-165 QHQDFM
+165 QSQGFM
-171 GGDAIGFGP
+171 GGDLMGFGS
-180 VQAPP
+180 VQNPP
-185 PVQGASAS
+185 PVQGAPAS
-193 KPKKK
+193 RPKKK

-214 VIGVGVLLVKSLF
+214 AIGVSVLLVKSLF
-227 GDDAKNQLA
+227 GDNAKNQLA

-370 DYSLKLFEDTDV
+370 DYSLTLFEDTDV
-382 TESIKKTGEM
+382 TESIKNAGEM
-392 GELYELFQKQS
+392 GELYTLFQKQG
-403 KVIAG
+403 KVIAS

-414 LKEKREFSFDE
+414 LKEKRELSLDE
-425 DSAEYGGVQVTVN
+425 DFVEYGGVQVTVD

-453 LNSNYYTGFM
+453 LNSNYYAEFM

-476 IKEKVDS
+476 LKEQMDS
-483 VIEHIFSI
+483 AIEHIFGT
-491 RFEQDIVLNFYL
+491 RFEQDIVLDFYL
-503 DRKGRIVNISTPEDL
+503 DKKGRIVNISTPEDL
-518 AVSSEY
+518 EISSEY
-524 TDLDYLAVDI
+524 TNLDYLSVDI
-534 EFSGTERAL
+534 TFSGTERAL

-557 ILYFGISRIA
+557 ILYFGISRMA
-567 EITEESYKEDLTF
+567 EITEDSYIEDLTF
-580 ILQDDRS
+580 VLQDNRS
-587 SDVITFWYAGSWGYE
+587 SDEITFGYTGSWGYE

-610 QMDTPDSSLGLSAEG
+610 EMNTPESSLGLSANG
-625 AYTDIEKGEC
+625 AYTNIEKGER
-635 YTIQINNAAITIDG
+635 YTIEIDNAAITIDG

>member
-16 SALYGTEPQP
+16 SALYSTEPQP
-26 QEDKNIYS
+26 QEGENIYS
-34 SVYGTKLESQE
+34 SAYGTKLESQE
-45 VVSSVQQRKPIEPEK
+45 AVSPIKPTETEETQKI
-60 TEPLPEPVSLTKPI
+60 EPLPQPVELTKP
-74 ESESAQAESV
+74 V
-84 SLTKPIESEP
+84 
-94 VQSESVSLT
+94 
-103 KPIESE
+103 
-109 PVQSEPVSLTKPI
+109 
-122 ESEPA
+122 
-127 QAESVSLTKSIESEP
+127 
-142 AQAESISLTKP
+142 
-153 IAPEPVQPQPVF
+153 APEAEQNPMQSQSVYQSQG
-165 QHQDFM
+165 FM
-171 GGDAIGFGP
+171 GGDLMGFGS
-180 VQAPP
+180 VQNPP
-185 PVQGASAS
+185 PVQGAPAS
-193 KPKKK
+193 RPKKK

-214 VIGVGVLLVKSLF
+214 AIGVSVLLVKSLF
-227 GDDAKNQLA
+227 GDNAKNQLA

-370 DYSLKLFEDTDV
+370 DYSLTLFEDTDV
-382 TESIKKTGEM
+382 TESIKNAGEM
-392 GELYELFQKQS
+392 GELYTLFQKQG
-403 KVIAG
+403 KVIAS

-414 LKEKREFSFDE
+414 LKEKRELSLDE
-425 DSAEYGGVQVTVN
+425 DFVEYGGVQVTVD

-453 LNSNYYTGFM
+453 LNSNYYAEFM

-476 IKEKVDS
+476 LKEQMDS
-483 VIEHIFSI
+483 AIEHIFGT
-491 RFEQDIVLNFYL
+491 RFEQDIVLDFYL
-503 DRKGRIVNISTPEDL
+503 DKKGRIVNISTPEDL
-518 AVSSEY
+518 EISSEY
-524 TDLDYLAVDI
+524 TNLDYLSVDI
-534 EFSGTERAL
+534 TFSGTERAL

-557 ILYFGISRIA
+557 ILYFGISRMA
-567 EITEESYKEDLTF
+567 EITEDSYIEDLTF
-580 ILQDDRS
+580 VLQDNRS
-587 SDVITFWYAGSWGYE
+587 SDEITFGYTGSWGYE

-610 QMDTPDSSLGLSAEG
+610 EMNTPESSLGLSANG
-625 AYTDIEKGEC
+625 AYTNIEKGER
-635 YTIQINNAAITIDG
+635 YTIEIDNAAITIDG

>member
-1 MEENNKYETKENSSG
+1 MQS
-16 SALYGTEPQP
+16 QP
-26 QEDKNIYS
+26 VE
-34 SVYGTKLESQE
+34 
-45 VVSSVQQRKPIEPEK
+45 
-60 TEPLPEPVSLTKPI
+60 LTKP
-74 ESESAQAESV
+74 V
-84 SLTKPIESEP
+84 
-94 VQSESVSLT
+94 
-103 KPIESE
+103 
-109 PVQSEPVSLTKPI
+109 
-122 ESEPA
+122 
-127 QAESVSLTKSIESEP
+127 
-142 AQAESISLTKP
+142 
-153 IAPEPVQPQPVF
+153 APEAEQNPMQSQSVYQSQG
-165 QHQDFM
+165 FM
-171 GGDAIGFGP
+171 GGDLMGFGS
-180 VQAPP
+180 VQNPP
-185 PVQGASAS
+185 PVQGAPAS
-193 KPKKK
+193 RPKKK

-214 VIGVGVLLVKSLF
+214 AIGVSVLLVKSLF
-227 GDDAKNQLA
+227 GDNAKNQLA

-370 DYSLKLFEDTDV
+370 DYSLTLFEDTDV
-382 TESIKKTGEM
+382 TESIKNAGEM
-392 GELYELFQKQS
+392 GELYTLFQKQG
-403 KVIAG
+403 KVIAS

-414 LKEKREFSFDE
+414 LKEKRELSLDE
-425 DSAEYGGVQVTVN
+425 DFVEYGGVQVTVD

-453 LNSNYYTGFM
+453 LNSNYYAEFM

-476 IKEKVDS
+476 LKEQMDS
-483 VIEHIFSI
+483 AIEHIFGT
-491 RFEQDIVLNFYL
+491 RFEQDIVLDFYL
-503 DRKGRIVNISTPEDL
+503 DKKGRIVNISTPEDL
-518 AVSSEY
+518 EISSEY
-524 TDLDYLAVDI
+524 TNLDYLSVDI
-534 EFSGTERAL
+534 TFSGTERAL

-557 ILYFGISRIA
+557 ILYFGISRMA
-567 EITEESYKEDLTF
+567 EITEDSYIEDLTF
-580 ILQDDRS
+580 VLQDNRS
-587 SDVITFWYAGSWGYE
+587 SDEITFGYTGSWGYE

-610 QMDTPDSSLGLSAEG
+610 EMNTPESSLGLSANG
-625 AYTDIEKGEC
+625 AYTNIEKGER
-635 YTIQINNAAITIDG
+635 YTIEIDNAAITIDG

>member
-1 MEENNKYETKENSSG
+1 MQS
-16 SALYGTEPQP
+16 QP
-26 QEDKNIYS
+26 VE
-34 SVYGTKLESQE
+34 
-45 VVSSVQQRKPIEPEK
+45 
-60 TEPLPEPVSLTKPI
+60 LTKP
-74 ESESAQAESV
+74 V
-84 SLTKPIESEP
+84 
-94 VQSESVSLT
+94 
-103 KPIESE
+103 
-109 PVQSEPVSLTKPI
+109 
-122 ESEPA
+122 
-127 QAESVSLTKSIESEP
+127 
-142 AQAESISLTKP
+142 
-153 IAPEPVQPQPVF
+153 APEAEQNPMQSQSVYQSQG
-165 QHQDFM
+165 FM
-171 GGDAIGFGP
+171 GGDLMGFGS
-180 VQAPP
+180 VQNPP
-185 PVQGASAS
+185 PVQGAPAS
-193 KPKKK
+193 RPKKK

-214 VIGVGVLLVKSLF
+214 AIGVSVLLVKSLF
-227 GDDAKNQLA
+227 GDNAKNQLA

-370 DYSLKLFEDTDV
+370 DYSLTLFEDTDV
-382 TESIKKTGEM
+382 TESIKNAGEM
-392 GELYELFQKQS
+392 GELYTLFQKQG
-403 KVIAG
+403 KVIAS

-414 LKEKREFSFDE
+414 LKEKRELSLDE
-425 DSAEYGGVQVTVN
+425 DFVEYGGVQVTVD

-453 LNSNYYTGFM
+453 LNSNYYAEFM

-476 IKEKVDS
+476 LKEQMDS
-483 VIEHIFSI
+483 AIEHIFGT
-491 RFEQDIVLNFYL
+491 RFEQDIVLDFYL
-503 DRKGRIVNISTPEDL
+503 DKKGRIVNISTPEDL
-518 AVSSEY
+518 EISSEY
-524 TDLDYLAVDI
+524 TNLDYLSVDI
-534 EFSGTERAL
+534 TFSGTERAL

-557 ILYFGISRIA
+557 ILYFGISRMA
-567 EITEESYKEDLTF
+567 EITEDSYIEDLTF
-580 ILQDDRS
+580 VLQDNRS
-587 SDVITFWYAGSWGYE
+587 SDEITFGYTGSWGYE

-610 QMDTPDSSLGLSAEG
+610 EMNTPESSLGLSAEG
-625 AYTDIEKGEC
+625 AYTNIEKGER
-635 YTIQINNAAITIDG
+635 YTIEIDNAAITIDG